1 MPSLLLKLQRCGR
14 SNCAC
19 STKGE
24 LHGPYFWL
32 VEYVRARNRSEKGK
46 YKWKYIGSTVEKVR
60 IFFGEN
66 YAKHPVNMEQIQK
79 KISIFQDNLTMSD
92 IGKKGLTTTLEKF

>member
-1 MPSLLLKLQRCGR
+1 MPSLLLKYQSCGR

-32 VEYVRARNRSEKGK
+32 VKYVKARYPSKKGK
-46 YKWKYIGSTVEKVR
+46 YKWKYIGSTVEQVR
-60 IFFGEN
+60 VFFGEN
-66 YAKHPVNMEQIQK
+66 YAKYPVNMKKIYE
-79 KISIFQDNLTMSD
+79 KISIFQNNLKLSD
-92 IGKKGLTTTLEKF
+92 IGKKGLSTTLEKF